1 MSGCTWGPRME
12 GSPMFLRRTNHQ
24 FARVAGPGWGL
35 LLVVLTTAMTE
46 HANAADPGKTKPRNT
61 PAELAN
67 PEHFRCV
74 GKNRFSGV
82 ASVPT
87 ERNGTT
93 TDGAYAMFH
102 IDPVHGHA
110 TIIYGER
117 YQQAPALFQAFIRRH
132 ECQHANGVL
141 DEIGANCGALV
152 QMRALGLTVDQEAQ
166 LAKLHGAEGPLD
178 ARYGGSGAGFW
189 QRTLAC
195 AGSR

>member
-1 MSGCTWGPRME
+1 MK
-12 GSPMFLRRTNHQ
+12 GSPMLLRRTDHHH
-24 FARVAGPGWGL
+24 ARLARFGYGL
-35 LLVVLTTAMTE
+35 LLTLMTMTMTE
-46 HANAADPGKTKPRNT
+46 RAGATDRSKTKIKTT
-61 PAELAN
+61 PAELAS
-67 PEHFRCV
+67 PDHFRCV

-82 ASVPT
+82 VSVPT
-87 ERNGTT
+87 ERSGVT

-102 IDPVHGHA
+102 IDPVQGHA

-152 QMRALGLTVDQEAQ
+152 QMRALGLTTEQEAH